1 MQLNNVVKKVGKAA
15 DKLGIQ
21 PGEEVLAACTTNPR
35 GTMNRILAKELGGV
49 IGALAAGRGDRD
61 TPADG
66 GMAARFPEGQH
77 YLVVT
82 NRRLL
87 ACSVSTMSGKP
98 KELVAEWPV
107 DDVLAIATE
116 AGKLSLPMTIAFT
129 DGTAVGVE
137 AANGTGGNTLAPAI
151 ESLRANTA

>member
-1 MQLNNVVKKVGKAA
+1 MGSSV
-15 DKLGIQ
+15 
-21 PGEEVLAACTTNPR
+21 PWR
-35 GTMNRILAKELGGV
+35 RS
-49 IGALAAGRGDRD
+49 GRRD

-87 ACSVSTMSGKP
+87 VCSVSTMSGKP
-98 KELVAEWPV
+98 RELVAERPV

-137 AANGTGGNTLAPAI
+137 AAKGTGGDTLAPAI